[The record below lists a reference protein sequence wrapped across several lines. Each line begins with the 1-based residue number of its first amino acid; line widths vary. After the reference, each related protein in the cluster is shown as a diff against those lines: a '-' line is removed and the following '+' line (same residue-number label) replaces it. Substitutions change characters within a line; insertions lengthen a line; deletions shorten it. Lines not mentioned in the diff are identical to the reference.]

1 MTKEAVFI
9 KKDLL
14 RSKRY
19 SKQRDILNALLEDG
33 KTYTLKEV
41 DKIIKF
47 FLNKEVK

>member
-1 MTKEAVFI
+1 MTKEVVFT

-19 SKQRDILNALLEDG
+19 SKQRDILNALLEDN
-33 KTYTLKEV
+33 KTYTLEKV
-41 DKIIKF
+41 DKMIKT